1 MTISAPT
8 ENERTVTEM
17 GQHKHNPKAQA
28 AKRGE
33 LPPKERPMSKREQEA
48 ILTALVNGK
57 LKLDRLYDALNVGR
71 YWG

>member
-1 MTISAPT
+1 
-8 ENERTVTEM
+8 M

-28 AKRGE
+28 ARRGE
-33 LPPKERPMSKREQEA
+33 LPPKKRPMGKREQEA
-48 ILTALVNGK
+48 ILTAMVNGK